1 MKCFSTCHSDP
12 SCIVLSNF
20 SISRPIPLVFS
31 RLPAKARI
39 KDKYMIQLNFKHHI
53 MPKLVSNR
61 RSLPAFL
68 LQVQTGLGCL
78 ILAEHRPPYSA
89 VNLPHT
95 FEQPGQSNAL
105 QLVLLS
111 LRDITLATACIH
123 TRFSTSAMI
132 GCLSCSLFSFKVKN
146 SPVKFSAREA
156 WILR

>member
-1 MKCFSTCHSDP
+1 LIPTWKIGLSLWPQATVILLQCYLDVSQRFQISVNIMKCFSTCHSDP

-39 KDKYMIQLNFKHHI
+39 KDKYMIQLKFKHHI
-53 MPKLVSNR
+53 MPKPVSNR
-61 RSLPAFL
+61 RSLPAFF

-95 FEQPGQSNAL
+95 FE
-105 QLVLLS
+105 
-111 LRDITLATACIH
+111 
-123 TRFSTSAMI
+123 
-132 GCLSCSLFSFKVKN
+132 
-146 SPVKFSAREA
+146 
-156 WILR
+156 